1 MYRKLIGACVGLAM
15 MGMAG
20 TARKKFVAGFAGL
33 LATSLVSLAPMP
45 ANAITIIPS
54 TVHGFVRDSA
64 SQDGVGDALNPI
76 NVEVLNQPVGIQDR
90 GVIEFSIATLTSPVG
105 SATLNLT
112 RTFTTN
118 LPAPIIFDVYGFTGD
133 GVLTVGDY
141 VLTTFNLGS
150 FNYFDEL
157 TVDFD
162 VTSFINS
169 QIDLNDALQF
179 SGILLVWGSAPV
191 GNEFIIFGQ
200 SNVAGSFP
208 TLTVSEAPEP
218 STLALFATGLALLAF
233 LGWRRRRSA
242 WVRAA

>member
-1 MYRKLIGACVGLAM
+1 M
-15 MGMAG
+15 
-20 TARKKFVAGFAGL
+20 
-33 LATSLVSLAPMP
+33 
-45 ANAITIIPS
+45 
-54 TVHGFVRDSA
+54 
-64 SQDGVGDALNPI
+64 
-76 NVEVLNQPVGIQDR
+76 
-90 GVIEFSIATLTSPVG
+90 
-105 SATLNLT
+105 
-112 RTFTTN
+112 
-118 LPAPIIFDVYGFTGD
+118 
-133 GVLTVGDY
+133 
-141 VLTTFNLGS
+141 
-150 FNYFDEL
+150 
-157 TVDFD
+157 DFD